1 MVPDHHHAEAT
12 RKSARHGVSLS
23 EYISR
28 LVTHDL
34 GKDAPT
40 SDPSV
45 ILGLFDGGGSRIAD
59 GKQVMTSEAI
69 EAGTTCPNRLVR
81 VEQIACPADARLS

>member
-1 MVPDHHHAEAT
+1 MVPDHHHVEAT
-12 RKSARHGVSLS
+12 RKAARHGLSLS
-23 EYISR
+23 EYICFVAR
-28 LVTHDL
+28 DL

-45 ILGLFDGGGSRIAD
+45 IFGLFDGGGSRIAD
-59 GKQVMTSEAI
+59 GKQAMISEAI

-81 VEQIACPADARLS
+81 VEQIARPADARLS